1 MESADSVNVTEINC
15 EGDECKI
22 PLLRKMQEEMSNPG
36 ALSPFNP
43 KEAADKAR
51 AMGAE
56 LTETVLEAVM
66 TLRERRRRLGAG
78 DNAVGAATELN
89 TVLGPERFHELR
101 ETFPSGPVARCCELA
116 GIPPPDG
123 VLDASFGWAA

>member
-1 MESADSVNVTEINC
+1 METTDSVNVTEINC

-22 PLLRKMQEEMSNPG
+22 PLLKKMLDEMSDPG
-36 ALSPFNP
+36 ALPPFNP

-56 LTETVLEAVM
+56 LSETVLEAVM
-66 TLRERRRRLGAG
+66 TLRERRRRLGAD
-78 DNAVGAATELN
+78 DNAIGAATELN

-101 ETFPSGPVARCCELA
+101 ESFPSGPVGRCCELA
-116 GIPPPDG
+116 GIQPPDG

>member
-1 MESADSVNVTEINC
+1 VNVTEINC

-22 PLLRKMQEEMSNPG
+22 PLLKKMLDEMSNPG
-36 ALSPFNP
+36 ALPPFNP

-56 LTETVLEAVM
+56 LSETVLEAVM
-66 TLRERRRRLGAG
+66 TLRERRRRMGDDDSGA
-78 DNAVGAATELN
+78 GAATELN

-101 ETFPSGPVARCCELA
+101 ETFPSGPVGRCCELA

>member
-1 MESADSVNVTEINC
+1 MESTDSGNITELNC

-22 PLLRKMQEEMSNPG
+22 PLLRKMQEEISNSG
-36 ALSPFNP
+36 ALPPFNP

-56 LTETVLEAVM
+56 LSETVLEAVM
-66 TLRERRRRLGAG
+66 ALRERRRRLGADDSG
-78 DNAVGAATELN
+78 VGAAVELKA
-89 TVLGPERFHELR
+89 VLGPEKCHELR
-101 ETFPSGPVARCCELA
+101 EMFPSGPVGCCCELA
-116 GIPPPDG
+116 GIQVPDG

>member
-1 MESADSVNVTEINC
+1 MENADSGNITEITC
-15 EGDECKI
+15 EGDECKV
-22 PLLRKMQEEMSNPG
+22 PLLKKMLEEMSNPG
-36 ALSPFNP
+36 ALPPFNP

-56 LTETVLEAVM
+56 LSEMVLEAVM
-66 TLRERRRRLGAG
+66 TLRERRRRLGA
-78 DNAVGAATELN
+78 DDSAVGAATELN
-89 TVLGPERFHELR
+89 TVLGPEQFRELR

-123 VLDASFGWAA
+123 SLDASFGWAA